1 MTNKKLSKELD
12 KFLMALSKVGM
23 NTKVT
28 AEMSGVS
35 VHSLSNWRQGKSFP
49 NQSNLMKLRDYSL
62 SLLSIRGLQSDV
74 RDCAASFFREAEI
87 TLRDMPRIGEKEE
100 KILNDHHNNE
110 KALSLLERMLDF
122 NQIDT
127 YLNTDTMQG
136 FRIDKQNKIDRIIQ
150 RNYKKTFSENLNRL
164 IDFIDEGSDYE
175 REGIK
180 EWPLFSGDLKE
191 ELFFE
196 LYDNLPHEEDFDI
209 KRKISSIGELWLEKN
224 LGVSKT
230 QIKSWREGKD
240 FPNDENLGQLKKLV
254 GMNGKGAFLGYEFSE
269 SDLLHMFLK
278 TPRLE
283 AENRADE
290 AEYFETL
297 AFFTNVLFTYC
308 GSDEE
313 VEELQQSIEENLIS
327 ESKSSIVRS
336 FFDEVWHLRASREIT
351 RDIYTDKNMP
361 EMIKYFEMADNEV
374 EYALNKDN
382 KIVNSIFSEENV
394 KLIEKFSDKYFDVE
408 QKSALSELISQLRVG
423 KSIPQLRLRLEPKFQ
438 KLYFE

>member
-12 KFLMALSKVGM
+12 KFLMALSKVGL

-35 VHSLSNWRQGKSFP
+35 VHSLSNWRQGKSYP

-74 RDCAASFFREAEI
+74 RDRAASFFREAEI
-87 TLRDMPRIGEKEE
+87 TIRDMPRIGEKEE

-136 FRIDKQNKIDRIIQ
+136 FQIDKQNKVDRIIQ

-209 KRKISSIGELWLEKN
+209 KRKIPSIGELWLEKN
-224 LGVSKT
+224 LGVSKR

-240 FPNDENLGQLKKLV
+240 FPNDENLGQLKK
-254 GMNGKGAFLGYEFSE
+254 
-269 SDLLHMFLK
+269 
-278 TPRLE
+278 
-283 AENRADE
+283 
-290 AEYFETL
+290 
-297 AFFTNVLFTYC
+297 
-308 GSDEE
+308 
-313 VEELQQSIEENLIS
+313 
-327 ESKSSIVRS
+327 
-336 FFDEVWHLRASREIT
+336 
-351 RDIYTDKNMP
+351 
-361 EMIKYFEMADNEV
+361 
-374 EYALNKDN
+374 
-382 KIVNSIFSEENV
+382 
-394 KLIEKFSDKYFDVE
+394 
-408 QKSALSELISQLRVG
+408 
-423 KSIPQLRLRLEPKFQ
+423 
-438 KLYFE
+438 

>member
-12 KFLMALSKVGM
+12 KFLMALSKVGL

-35 VHSLSNWRQGKSFP
+35 VHSLSNWRQGKSYP

-62 SLLSIRGLQSDV
+62 SLLSIRGLQSEV
-74 RDCAASFFREAEI
+74 RDCAVSFFREAEI
-87 TLRDMPRIGEKEE
+87 TIRDMPRIGEKEE
-100 KILNDHHNNE
+100 KILNDHHNNQ

-136 FRIDKQNKIDRIIQ
+136 FQIDKQNKVDRIIQ

-209 KRKISSIGELWLEKN
+209 KRKIPSIGELWLEKN

-240 FPNDENLGQLKKLV
+240 FPNDENLGQLKKIV
-254 GMNGKGAFLGYEFSE
+254 RMNGKGAFLGYEFSE

-351 RDIYTDKNMP
+351 RDSYTDKNMP
-361 EMIKYFEMADNEV
+361 EMIRYFEMADNEV

>member
-12 KFLMALSKVGM
+12 KLLMALSKIGV

-35 VHSLSNWRQGKSFP
+35 IHSLSNWRQGKSSP
-49 NQSNLMKLRDYSL
+49 NQSNLIKLRDYSL
-62 SLLSIRGLQSDV
+62 SLLSIHGLQSEV
-74 RDCAASFFREAEI
+74 RECAVSFFREAEI

-100 KILNDHHNNE
+100 KILSDHHSNQ
-110 KALSLLERMLDF
+110 KASSILGRMLDF

-136 FRIDKQNKIDRIIQ
+136 FRIDKQNKIDRKTQ

-164 IDFIDEGSDYE
+164 INFIDEGSDYE
-175 REGIK
+175 REDIA
-180 EWPLFSGDLKE
+180 EWSLFSGDLNE
-191 ELFFE
+191 DLFLE

-209 KRKISSIGELWLEKN
+209 IKKVPSIGELWLETN

-230 QIKSWREGKD
+230 QVKSWREGKD
-240 FPNDENLGQLKKLV
+240 FPNEENLEQLKKLV
-254 GMNGKGAFLGYEFSE
+254 GTKGKGAFLGYEFSE

-283 AENRADE
+283 AENRADK

-297 AFFTNVLFTYC
+297 AFFTNVLFKYC
-308 GSDEE
+308 GSNKE
-313 VEELQQSIEENLIS
+313 VEELRHSIEENLIS
-327 ESKSSIVRS
+327 EGKSSLVKS
-336 FFDEVWHLRASREIT
+336 FLDEVWNLRVSREIN
-351 RDIYTDKNMP
+351 RDSYTDKNMP
-361 EMIKYFEMADNEV
+361 EMIKYFEMTDDEV
-374 EYALNKDN
+374 EYALNKDY
-382 KIVNSIFSEENV
+382 KVVDSIFSEEKVN
-394 KLIEKFSDKYFDVE
+394 LIEKFSEEHFDVE
-408 QKSALSELISQLRVG
+408 QKEALSELISQLRLG
-423 KSIPQLRLRLEPKFQ
+423 KFIPQIRLRLEPKFQ

>member
-1 MTNKKLSKELD
+1 M
-12 KFLMALSKVGM
+12 
-23 NTKVT
+23 
-28 AEMSGVS
+28 
-35 VHSLSNWRQGKSFP
+35 
-49 NQSNLMKLRDYSL
+49 
-62 SLLSIRGLQSDV
+62 
-74 RDCAASFFREAEI
+74 
-87 TLRDMPRIGEKEE
+87 
-100 KILNDHHNNE
+100 
-110 KALSLLERMLDF
+110 
-122 NQIDT
+122 
-127 YLNTDTMQG
+127 
-136 FRIDKQNKIDRIIQ
+136 
-150 RNYKKTFSENLNRL
+150 
-164 IDFIDEGSDYE
+164 
-175 REGIK
+175 
-180 EWPLFSGDLKE
+180 KE

>member
-12 KFLMALSKVGM
+12 KFLMALSKVGL

-35 VHSLSNWRQGKSFP
+35 VHSLSNWRQGKSYP

-62 SLLSIRGLQSDV
+62 SLLSIHGLQSEV
-74 RDCAASFFREAEI
+74 RDCAVSFFREAEI

-100 KILNDHHNNE
+100 KILNDHHSNQ
-110 KALSLLERMLDF
+110 KALSILERMLDF

-136 FRIDKQNKIDRIIQ
+136 FRIDKQNKIDRKTQ

-164 IDFIDEGSDYE
+164 INFIDEGSDYE
-175 REGIK
+175 REDIAV
-180 EWPLFSGDLKE
+180 WALFSGDLNE
-191 ELFFE
+191 DLFLE

-209 KRKISSIGELWLEKN
+209 IKKVPSIGELWLEKN

-230 QIKSWREGKD
+230 QVKSWREGKD
-240 FPNDENLGQLKKLV
+240 FPNEENLEQLKKLV
-254 GMNGKGAFLGYEFSE
+254 GTNGKGAFLGYEFSE

-297 AFFTNVLFTYC
+297 AFFTNVLFKYC
-308 GSDEE
+308 GSDEG
-313 VEELQQSIEENLIS
+313 VEELRQSIEENLIS
-327 ESKSSIVRS
+327 DDKSSLVKS
-336 FFDEVWHLRASREIT
+336 FLDEVWDLRTSREIN
-351 RDIYTDKNMP
+351 RDSYTDKDMP
-361 EMIKYFEMADNEV
+361 GMIKYFEMTDDEV
-374 EYALNKDN
+374 EYALNKDY
-382 KIVNSIFSEENV
+382 KIVDSIFSEEKVN
-394 KLIEKFSDKYFDVE
+394 LIEKFSEKHFDVE
-408 QKSALSELISQLRVG
+408 QKEALSELTSQLRVG
-423 KSIPQLRLRLEPKFQ
+423 KFIPQIRLRLDPKFQ